1 MPKAL
6 WGPSD
11 FGVKD
16 RLKSCFLKLTMQFFS
31 FAVEKTIDKAKF
43 GNIYL

>member
-1 MPKAL
+1 MNL
-6 WGPSD
+6 GQTQNLRHS
-11 FGVKD
+11 
-16 RLKSCFLKLTMQFFS
+16 RFLKLTMQFFS